1 MYYRQRRNWG
11 VIALVS
17 ILGLSN
23 ISLMNTI
30 VSQKFRSPF
39 PNLNLPVGPYTSY
52 KVVTTTDGYSI
63 SYRAN
68 DPKIL
73 ARTKIVDDE
82 KGLFK
87 KDSRMTIKETYT
99 TENSGGSIGSDLVQ
113 EGTVMT
119 DKDIACIK
127 VEGSG
132 NATGRVV
139 GASVGVQAAPAVSNI
154 PIVGWLAAG
163 LVTMFAQDKGSE
175 IGGDIAKNY
184 NDC

>member
-1 MYYRQRRNWG
+1 M
-11 VIALVS
+11 IP
-17 ILGLSN
+17 
-23 ISLMNTI
+23 
-30 VSQKFRSPF
+30 KFLQE
-39 PNLNLPVGPYTSY
+39 LNL
-52 KVVTTTDGYSI
+52 
-63 SYRAN
+63 
-68 DPKIL
+68 
-73 ARTKIVDDE
+73 VDEE

-87 KDSRMTIKETYT
+87 KDSKFSLRETYT
-99 TENSGGSIGSDLVQ
+99 MNGESSSGQPEGS
-113 EGTVMT
+113 VMT

-139 GASVGVQAAPAVSNI
+139 GASVGVKAAPVVSNI

-175 IGGDIAKNY
+175 IGGDIARNY

>member
-1 MYYRQRRNWG
+1 MYYKQRRNWG
-11 VIALVS
+11 VIAIVS
-17 ILGLSN
+17 ILGISN
-23 ISLMNTI
+23 LSLMNTL
-30 VSQKFRSPF
+30 VSQKFKSPF

-52 KVVTTTDGYSI
+52 RVVTSEKGYSI
-63 SYRAN
+63 SYKAN

-73 ARTKIVDDE
+73 ARTKLVNDE

-87 KDSRMTIKETYT
+87 KNSKLSLRETYT
-99 TENSGGSIGSDLVQ
+99 MNGESSTGQL
-113 EGTVMT
+113 EGTVMS

-139 GASVGVQAAPAVSNI
+139 GASVGVKAAPVVSNI
-154 PIVGWLAAG
+154 PFVGWLAAG
-163 LVTMFAQDKGSE
+163 LITMFAQDKASE

>member
-1 MYYRQRRNWG
+1 MYYRQRKNWG

-17 ILGLSN
+17 ILGISN
-23 ISLMNTI
+23 LSLMNTL
-30 VSQKFRSPF
+30 VSQKFKSPF

-52 KVVTTTDGYSI
+52 RVVTSEKGYSI
-63 SYRAN
+63 SYKAN

-73 ARTKIVDDE
+73 ARTKLVDEE

-87 KDSRMTIKETYT
+87 KDSKISLRETYT
-99 TENSGGSIGSDLVQ
+99 MNSESSSEQPEGS
-113 EGTVMT
+113 VMT

-139 GASVGVQAAPAVSNI
+139 GASVGVKAAPVVSNI

-175 IGGDIAKNY
+175 IGGDIARNY

>member
-1 MYYRQRRNWG
+1 MYYRQRKNWG

-17 ILGLSN
+17 ILGVSN
-23 ISLMNTI
+23 LSLMNTL
-30 VSQKFRSPF
+30 VSHKLKSPY

-52 KVVTTTDGYSI
+52 RVVTTEKGYSI
-63 SYRAN
+63 SYKAN

-73 ARTKIVDDE
+73 ARTKLVDEE

-87 KDSRMTIKETYT
+87 KDSKLSLRETYT
-99 TENSGGSIGSDLVQ
+99 MNSESSSTQPEGS
-113 EGTVMT
+113 VMT

-132 NATGRVV
+132 NATGRGV
-139 GASVGVQAAPAVSNI
+139 GASIGVKAAPVVSNI

-163 LVTMFAQDKGSE
+163 LVTMFSQDKGSE
-175 IGGDIAKNY
+175 IRGDIAKKY

>member
-1 MYYRQRRNWG
+1 MYYRQRKNWG

-17 ILGLSN
+17 VLGISN
-23 ISLMNTI
+23 LSLMNTL
-30 VSQKFRSPF
+30 VSQKLKNPF

-52 KVVTTTDGYSI
+52 RVVTSEKGYSI
-63 SYRAN
+63 DYKAN

-73 ARTKIVDDE
+73 ARTKLVDDE
-82 KGLFK
+82 KGLFNK
-87 KDSRMTIKETYT
+87 KSKLSLRETYT
-99 TENSGGSIGSDLVQ
+99 MNGESSSGQ
-113 EGTVMT
+113 PEGNVMT

-139 GASVGVQAAPAVSNI
+139 GASVGVKAAPVVSNI

-163 LVTMFAQDKGSE
+163 LVTMFTQDKGSE
-175 IGGDIAKNY
+175 IGGDIARNY

>member
-1 MYYRQRRNWG
+1 MYYKQRRNWG

-23 ISLMNTI
+23 VSMMNTL
-30 VSQKFRSPF
+30 VSQKFKNPY

-52 KVVTTTDGYSI
+52 RVVAKQDGYSI
-63 SYRAN
+63 SYKAN

-73 ARTKIVDDE
+73 ARTKLVDDE
-82 KGLFK
+82 KGLFNK
-87 KDSRMTIKETYT
+87 KSKLSLRETYT
-99 TENSGGSIGSDLVQ
+99 MNCESSSGGSDGS
-113 EGTVMT
+113 VMT

-139 GASVGVQAAPAVSNI
+139 GASVGGKAAPVVSNI

-163 LVTMFAQDKGSE
+163 LVTMFTQDKGSE

>member
-1 MYYRQRRNWG
+1 MYYKQRRNWG

-17 ILGLSN
+17 ILGVSN
-23 ISLMNTI
+23 LSLMNTL
-30 VSQKFRSPF
+30 VSHKLKSPY

-52 KVVTTTDGYSI
+52 RVVTTEKGYSI
-63 SYRAN
+63 SYKAN

-73 ARTKIVDDE
+73 ARTKLVDEE

-87 KDSRMTIKETYT
+87 KDSKLSLRETYT
-99 TENSGGSIGSDLVQ
+99 MNIESSSQQSEGS
-113 EGTVMT
+113 VMT

-139 GASVGVQAAPAVSNI
+139 GASVGVKAAPMVSNI

-163 LVTMFAQDKGSE
+163 LVTMFAQDKGAD

>member
-1 MYYRQRRNWG
+1 
-11 VIALVS
+11 
-17 ILGLSN
+17 
-23 ISLMNTI
+23 MNTV

-82 KGLFK
+82 KGLFR
-87 KDSRMTIKETYT
+87 KDSKMTVRETYT
-99 TENSGGSIGSDLVQ
+99 TGDSEDSDSVK

-175 IGGDIAKNY
+175 IGGDIARNY

>member
-1 MYYRQRRNWG
+1 MYYKQRRNWG
-11 VIALVS
+11 IIALVS
-17 ILGLSN
+17 ILGISN
-23 ISLMNTI
+23 LSLMNTL
-30 VSQKFRSPF
+30 VSQKFKNPF

-52 KVVTTTDGYSI
+52 RVVTSEKGYSI
-63 SYRAN
+63 SYKAN

-73 ARTKIVDDE
+73 ARTKLVDEE

-87 KDSRMTIKETYT
+87 KDSKFSLRETYT
-99 TENSGGSIGSDLVQ
+99 MNGESSSGQPKGS
-113 EGTVMT
+113 VMT

-139 GASVGVQAAPAVSNI
+139 GASVGVKAAPVVSNI

-175 IGGDIAKNY
+175 IGGDIARNY

>member
-17 ILGLSN
+17 VLGISN
-23 ISLMNTI
+23 LSLMNTL
-30 VSQKFRSPF
+30 VSQKLKNPF

-52 KVVTTTDGYSI
+52 KVVTTENGYSI
-63 SYRAN
+63 SYKAN

-73 ARTKIVDDE
+73 ARTKLVDDE
-82 KGLFK
+82 KGLFNK
-87 KDSRMTIKETYT
+87 KSKLSLRETYT
-99 TENSGGSIGSDLVQ
+99 MNGESSSEQPKGN
-113 EGTVMT
+113 VMS

-139 GASVGVQAAPAVSNI
+139 GASVGVKASPVVSNI

-163 LVTMFAQDKGSE
+163 LVTMFAQDKASE
-175 IGGDIAKNY
+175 IGGDIARNY

>member
-1 MYYRQRRNWG
+1 MYSRPRRNWG

-23 ISLMNTI
+23 LSLVNTL
-30 VSQKFRSPF
+30 VSHKFKRPY

-52 KVVTTTDGYSI
+52 RVVTSEKGYSI
-63 SYRAN
+63 SYKAN

-73 ARTKIVDDE
+73 ARTKLVDEE

-87 KDSRMTIKETYT
+87 KDSKLSLRETYT
-99 TENSGGSIGSDLVQ
+99 MNSESSSQQSEGS
-113 EGTVMT
+113 VMT
-119 DKDIACIK
+119 DKDVACIK

-139 GASVGVQAAPAVSNI
+139 GASVGVKAAPMVSNI

-163 LVTMFAQDKGSE
+163 LVTMFSQDKGSE
-175 IGGDIAKNY
+175 IGGDIARNY

>member
-1 MYYRQRRNWG
+1 MYSRPRRNWG
-11 VIALVS
+11 VIVLVS
-17 ILGLSN
+17 ILGVSN
-23 ISLMNTI
+23 LSLMNTL
-30 VSQKFRSPF
+30 VSHKFKRPY

-52 KVVTTTDGYSI
+52 RVVASEKGYSI
-63 SYRAN
+63 SYKAN

-73 ARTKIVDDE
+73 ARTKLVDE
-82 KGLFK
+82 QKGLFK
-87 KDSRMTIKETYT
+87 KDSKLSLRETYT
-99 TENSGGSIGSDLVQ
+99 MNSESSSQQSEGS
-113 EGTVMT
+113 VMT
-119 DKDIACIK
+119 DKDVACIK

-139 GASVGVQAAPAVSNI
+139 GASLGVKAAPMVSNI

-163 LVTMFAQDKGSE
+163 LVTMFAQDKASE

>member
-1 MYYRQRRNWG
+1 MYSRPRRNWG

-17 ILGLSN
+17 ILGVSN
-23 ISLMNTI
+23 LSLMNTL
-30 VSQKFRSPF
+30 VSHKFKSPY

-52 KVVTTTDGYSI
+52 RVVTTENGYSI

-73 ARTKIVDDE
+73 ARTKLIDDE

-87 KDSRMTIKETYT
+87 KNSKLSLRETYT
-99 TENSGGSIGSDLVQ
+99 MDDSGGSNSSK

-139 GASVGVQAAPAVSNI
+139 GASVGVQAAPAISNV
-154 PIVGWLAAG
+154 PIVGWLLAG
-163 LVTMFAQDKGSE
+163 LVTMIAQDKGAE
-175 IGGDIAKNY
+175 IGGDVAKNY

>member
-1 MYYRQRRNWG
+1 MYSRSRRNWA

-17 ILGLSN
+17 ILGVSN
-23 ISLMNTI
+23 LSLMNTL
-30 VSQKFRSPF
+30 VSHKFKRPY

-52 KVVTTTDGYSI
+52 RVVASEKGYSI
-63 SYRAN
+63 SYKAN

-73 ARTKIVDDE
+73 ARTKLVDEE

-87 KDSRMTIKETYT
+87 KDSKLSLRETYT
-99 TENSGGSIGSDLVQ
+99 MNSESSSQQSEGS
-113 EGTVMT
+113 VMT

-139 GASVGVQAAPAVSNI
+139 GASVGVKAAPMISSI

-163 LVTMFAQDKGSE
+163 LVTMFAQDKASE

>member
-1 MYYRQRRNWG
+1 MYYKQRRNWG

-17 ILGLSN
+17 ILGVSN
-23 ISLMNTI
+23 LSLMNTL
-30 VSQKFRSPF
+30 VSHKFKRPY

-52 KVVTTTDGYSI
+52 RVVTTENGYSI
-63 SYRAN
+63 SYKAN

-73 ARTKIVDDE
+73 ARTKLVDEE

-87 KDSRMTIKETYT
+87 KDSKLSLRETYT
-99 TENSGGSIGSDLVQ
+99 MNSESSSQQSEGS
-113 EGTVMT
+113 VMT

-139 GASVGVQAAPAVSNI
+139 GASVGVKAAPVVSNI

-175 IGGDIAKNY
+175 IGGDIARNY

>member
-1 MYYRQRRNWG
+1 
-11 VIALVS
+11 
-17 ILGLSN
+17 
-23 ISLMNTI
+23 MNTL
-30 VSQKFRSPF
+30 VSQKFKSPF

-52 KVVTTTDGYSI
+52 RVVTSEKGYSI
-63 SYRAN
+63 SYKAN

-73 ARTKIVDDE
+73 ARTKLVDEE

-87 KDSRMTIKETYT
+87 KDSKFSLRETYT
-99 TENSGGSIGSDLVQ
+99 MNSESPSGQTEGS
-113 EGTVMT
+113 VMT

-139 GASVGVQAAPAVSNI
+139 GASVGVKAAPVVSNI

-175 IGGDIAKNY
+175 IGGDIARNY

>member
-1 MYYRQRRNWG
+1 MYSRPRRNWG
-11 VIALVS
+11 IIALVS
-17 ILGLSN
+17 VLGISN
-23 ISLMNTI
+23 LSLMNTL
-30 VSQKFRSPF
+30 VSHKFKSPY

-52 KVVTTTDGYSI
+52 RVVTTENGYSI
-63 SYRAN
+63 SYKAN

-73 ARTKIVDDE
+73 ARTKLIDE
-82 KGLFK
+82 QKGLFK
-87 KDSRMTIKETYT
+87 KDNKLSLRETYT
-99 TENSGGSIGSDLVQ
+99 MNSESSSRQSEGS
-113 EGTVMT
+113 VMT

-139 GASVGVQAAPAVSNI
+139 GASVGVKAAPMVSNV
-154 PIVGWLAAG
+154 PIVGLLAAG
-163 LVTMFAQDKGSE
+163 LVTMFAQDKASE

>member
-1 MYYRQRRNWG
+1 MYSRPRRNWG

-17 ILGLSN
+17 ILGVSN
-23 ISLMNTI
+23 LSLMNTL
-30 VSQKFRSPF
+30 VSHKFKSPY

-52 KVVTTTDGYSI
+52 RVVTTEKGYSI
-63 SYRAN
+63 SYKAN

-73 ARTKIVDDE
+73 ARTKLVDEE

-87 KDSRMTIKETYT
+87 KNSKLSLRETYT
-99 TENSGGSIGSDLVQ
+99 MQDSKVSNTEPDGS
-113 EGTVMT
+113 VMT

-139 GASVGVQAAPAVSNI
+139 GASVGVKAAPMVSNI

-163 LVTMFAQDKGSE
+163 LVTMFAQDKGAD

>member
-1 MYYRQRRNWG
+1 MYSRSRRNWA

-17 ILGLSN
+17 ILGVSN
-23 ISLMNTI
+23 LSLMNTL
-30 VSQKFRSPF
+30 VSHKFKRPY

-52 KVVTTTDGYSI
+52 RVVASEKGYSI
-63 SYRAN
+63 SYKAN

-73 ARTKIVDDE
+73 ARTKLVDE
-82 KGLFK
+82 QKGLFK
-87 KDSRMTIKETYT
+87 KDNKLSLRETYT
-99 TENSGGSIGSDLVQ
+99 MNSESSSQQSEGSVL
-113 EGTVMT
+113 T

-139 GASVGVQAAPAVSNI
+139 GASVGVKAAPMVSNI

-163 LVTMFAQDKGSE
+163 FVTMFAQDKGSE
-175 IGGDIAKNY
+175 IGGQVARDF

>member
-1 MYYRQRRNWG
+1 MYYRHRRNWG

-17 ILGLSN
+17 VLGISN
-23 ISLMNTI
+23 LSLMNTL
-30 VSQKFRSPF
+30 VSQKFKSPF

-52 KVVTTTDGYSI
+52 RVVTSEKGYSI
-63 SYRAN
+63 SYKAN

-73 ARTKIVDDE
+73 ARTKLVDEE

-87 KDSRMTIKETYT
+87 KDSKLSLRETYT
-99 TENSGGSIGSDLVQ
+99 MNGEASSGRSEGS
-113 EGTVMT
+113 VMT

-139 GASVGVQAAPAVSNI
+139 GASVGVKASPVVSNI

>member
-1 MYYRQRRNWG
+1 MYYKQRKNWG

-17 ILGLSN
+17 ILGISN
-23 ISLMNTI
+23 LSLMNTL
-30 VSQKFRSPF
+30 VSQKFKSPF

-52 KVVTTTDGYSI
+52 RVVTSEKDIVSVI
-63 SYRAN
+63 
-68 DPKIL
+68 KLMIQKFL
-73 ARTKIVDDE
+73 QETKLVDEE

-87 KDSRMTIKETYT
+87 KDSKFSLRETYT
-99 TENSGGSIGSDLVQ
+99 MNGESSSIQSEGS
-113 EGTVMT
+113 VMT

-139 GASVGVQAAPAVSNI
+139 GASVGVKAAPVVSNI

>member
-17 ILGLSN
+17 ILGISN
-23 ISLMNTI
+23 LSLMNTL
-30 VSQKFRSPF
+30 VSQKFKSPF

-82 KGLFK
+82 KGLFR
-87 KDSRMTIKETYT
+87 KDSKMTIRETYT
-99 TENSGGSIGSDLVQ
+99 TGDSGGSDSVK

-154 PIVGWLAAG
+154 PIVGWLVAG
-163 LVTMFAQDKGSE
+163 LVTMIAQDKGSE
-175 IGGDIAKNY
+175 IGGDIARNY

>member
-1 MYYRQRRNWG
+1 MYYRQRKNWG
-11 VIALVS
+11 VIVLVS
-17 ILGLSN
+17 ILGISN
-23 ISLMNTI
+23 LSLMNI
-30 VSQKFRSPF
+30 LVSQKFKSPF

-52 KVVTTTDGYSI
+52 RVVTSEKGYSI
-63 SYRAN
+63 SYKAN

-73 ARTKIVDDE
+73 ARTRLVDEE

-87 KDSRMTIKETYT
+87 KDSKLSLRETYT
-99 TENSGGSIGSDLVQ
+99 MDSEASSGQSEGSVI
-113 EGTVMT
+113 T

-139 GASVGVQAAPAVSNI
+139 GASVGVQAAPVVSNV
-154 PIVGWLAAG
+154 PIVGWLLAG
-163 LVTMFAQDKGSE
+163 LVTMIAQDKGSE
-175 IGGDIAKNY
+175 IGGDVAKNY

>member
-1 MYYRQRRNWG
+1 MYYKQRRNWG

-17 ILGLSN
+17 ILGISN
-23 ISLMNTI
+23 LSLMNTL
-30 VSQKFRSPF
+30 VSQKFKSPF

-52 KVVTTTDGYSI
+52 RVVTSEKGYSI
-63 SYRAN
+63 SYKAN

-73 ARTKIVDDE
+73 ARTKLVDEE

-87 KDSRMTIKETYT
+87 KDSKLSLRETYT
-99 TENSGGSIGSDLVQ
+99 MNSEVSSGQSEGS
-113 EGTVMT
+113 VMT
-119 DKDIACIK
+119 DKDKACIK

-139 GASVGVQAAPAVSNI
+139 GASVGVKAAPVVSNI

-163 LVTMFAQDKGSE
+163 LVTMFAQDKASE

>member
-1 MYYRQRRNWG
+1 MYSRPRRNWG

-23 ISLMNTI
+23 LSLVNTL
-30 VSQKFRSPF
+30 VSHKFKRPY

-52 KVVTTTDGYSI
+52 RVVTSEKGYSI
-63 SYRAN
+63 SYKAN

-73 ARTKIVDDE
+73 ARTKLVDEE

-87 KDSRMTIKETYT
+87 KDSKLSLRETYT
-99 TENSGGSIGSDLVQ
+99 MNSESSSQQSEGS
-113 EGTVMT
+113 VMT

-139 GASVGVQAAPAVSNI
+139 GASVGVKAAPMVSNI

-163 LVTMFAQDKGSE
+163 LVTMFAQDKGAD

>member
-1 MYYRQRRNWG
+1 MYYRQRKNWG

-17 ILGLSN
+17 ILGISN
-23 ISLMNTI
+23 LSLMNTL
-30 VSQKFRSPF
+30 VSQKFKSPF

-52 KVVTTTDGYSI
+52 KVVTSEKGYSI
-63 SYRAN
+63 SYKAN

-73 ARTKIVDDE
+73 ARTRLVDEE

-87 KDSRMTIKETYT
+87 KDSKLSLRETYT
-99 TENSGGSIGSDLVQ
+99 MDSEASSGQSEGSVI
-113 EGTVMT
+113 T

-139 GASVGVQAAPAVSNI
+139 GASVGVKAAPIVSNI

>member
-1 MYYRQRRNWG
+1 MYYRQRKNWG

-17 ILGLSN
+17 VLGISN
-23 ISLMNTI
+23 LSLMNTL
-30 VSQKFRSPF
+30 VSQKFKSPF

-52 KVVTTTDGYSI
+52 RVVTSEKGYSI
-63 SYRAN
+63 SYKAN
-68 DPKIL
+68 YPKIL
-73 ARTKIVDDE
+73 ARTKLVDEE

-87 KDSRMTIKETYT
+87 KDSKFSLRETYT
-99 TENSGGSIGSDLVQ
+99 MNGESSSGQPEGS
-113 EGTVMT
+113 VMT

-139 GASVGVQAAPAVSNI
+139 GASVGVKAAPMVSNI

-175 IGGDIAKNY
+175 IGGDIARNY

>member
-1 MYYRQRRNWG
+1 MYYRQRKNWG

-17 ILGLSN
+17 ILGISN
-23 ISLMNTI
+23 LSLMNTL
-30 VSQKFRSPF
+30 VSQKFKNPF

-52 KVVTTTDGYSI
+52 RVVTSENGYSI

-73 ARTKIVDDE
+73 ARTKLVDE
-82 KGLFK
+82 SKGLFNK
-87 KDSRMTIKETYT
+87 KSKLSLRETYT
-99 TENSGGSIGSDLVQ
+99 MNGESSSRATK

-139 GASVGVQAAPAVSNI
+139 GASVGVKAAPVVSNI

>member
-17 ILGLSN
+17 VLGISN
-23 ISLMNTI
+23 LSLMNTL
-30 VSQKFRSPF
+30 VSQKLKNPF

-52 KVVTTTDGYSI
+52 RVVTSEKGYSI
-63 SYRAN
+63 DYKAN

-73 ARTKIVDDE
+73 ARTKLVDDE
-82 KGLFK
+82 KGLFNK
-87 KDSRMTIKETYT
+87 KSKLSLRETYT
-99 TENSGGSIGSDLVQ
+99 MNGESSSGQ
-113 EGTVMT
+113 PEGNVMT

-139 GASVGVQAAPAVSNI
+139 GASVGVKAAPVVSNI

-163 LVTMFAQDKGSE
+163 LVTMFTQDKGSE
-175 IGGDIAKNY
+175 IGGDIARNY

>member
-1 MYYRQRRNWG
+1 MYYKQRRNWG

-17 ILGLSN
+17 ILGISN
-23 ISLMNTI
+23 LSLMNTL
-30 VSQKFRSPF
+30 VSQKFKSPF

-52 KVVTTTDGYSI
+52 RVVTSEKGYSI
-63 SYRAN
+63 SYKAN

-73 ARTKIVDDE
+73 ARTKLVDEE

-87 KDSRMTIKETYT
+87 KDSKFSLRETYT
-99 TENSGGSIGSDLVQ
+99 MNGESSSGQPEGS
-113 EGTVMT
+113 VMT

-139 GASVGVQAAPAVSNI
+139 GASVGVKAAPMVSNI

-175 IGGDIAKNY
+175 IGGDIARNY

>member
-1 MYYRQRRNWG
+1 MYYKQRRNWG

-17 ILGLSN
+17 VLGISN
-23 ISLMNTI
+23 LSLMNTL
-30 VSQKFRSPF
+30 VSQKFKSPF

-52 KVVTTTDGYSI
+52 RVVTSEKGYSI

-73 ARTKIVDDE
+73 ARTKLVDEE

-87 KDSRMTIKETYT
+87 KDSKISLRETYT
-99 TENSGGSIGSDLVQ
+99 MNDESSSKNPEGS
-113 EGTVMT
+113 VMT

-139 GASVGVQAAPAVSNI
+139 GASVGVTAAPVVSNI

-175 IGGDIAKNY
+175 IGGDVAKNY

>member
-1 MYYRQRRNWG
+1 MYYKQRRNWG

-17 ILGLSN
+17 ILGVSN
-23 ISLMNTI
+23 LSLMNTL
-30 VSQKFRSPF
+30 VSHKFKSPY

-52 KVVTTTDGYSI
+52 RVVTTEKGYSI
-63 SYRAN
+63 SYKAN

-73 ARTKIVDDE
+73 ARTKLVNDE

-87 KDSRMTIKETYT
+87 KNSKLSLRETYT
-99 TENSGGSIGSDLVQ
+99 MNGESSTGQL
-113 EGTVMT
+113 EGTVMS

-139 GASVGVQAAPAVSNI
+139 GASVGVKAAPVVSNI

-163 LVTMFAQDKGSE
+163 LVTMFSQDKGSE

>member
-1 MYYRQRRNWG
+1 MYYKQRRNWG

-17 ILGLSN
+17 ILGISN
-23 ISLMNTI
+23 LSLMNTL
-30 VSQKFRSPF
+30 VSQKFRNPY

-52 KVVTTTDGYSI
+52 RVVAKENGYSI

-73 ARTKIVDDE
+73 ARTKLVDDE
-82 KGLFK
+82 KGLFNK
-87 KDSRMTIKETYT
+87 KSKLNLRETYT
-99 TENSGGSIGSDLVQ
+99 MNGESSPSQPNGS
-113 EGTVMT
+113 VMT

-139 GASVGVQAAPAVSNI
+139 GASVGVKAAPVVSNI

-163 LVTMFAQDKGSE
+163 LVTMFAQDKASE
-175 IGGDIAKNY
+175 IGGDVAKNY

>member
-1 MYYRQRRNWG
+1 MYYKQRRNWG

-17 ILGLSN
+17 VLGISN
-23 ISLMNTI
+23 LSLMNTL
-30 VSQKFRSPF
+30 VSQKFKSPF

-52 KVVTTTDGYSI
+52 KVVTSEKGYSI

-73 ARTKIVDDE
+73 ARTKLVDEE

-87 KDSRMTIKETYT
+87 KDSKISLRETYT
-99 TENSGGSIGSDLVQ
+99 MNDESSSENP
-113 EGTVMT
+113 EGAVMT

-139 GASVGVQAAPAVSNI
+139 GASVGVTAAPVVSNI

-163 LVTMFAQDKGSE
+163 LVTMFAQDKGCE
-175 IGGDIAKNY
+175 VGGDIAKNY